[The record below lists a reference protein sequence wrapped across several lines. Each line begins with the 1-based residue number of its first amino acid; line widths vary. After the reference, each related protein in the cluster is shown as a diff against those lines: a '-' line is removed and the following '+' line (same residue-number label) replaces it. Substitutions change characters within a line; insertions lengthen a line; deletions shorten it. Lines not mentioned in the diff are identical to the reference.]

1 MRIFTYTEAR
11 QKLAEVL
18 DIALTEQ
25 VMIKRKNGDFFLLV
39 YKKQKESPFDVP
51 GIKTKV
57 TTEDILTAIRDSRS
71 KK

>member
-1 MRIFTYTEAR
+1 MRVFTYTEAR

-18 DIALTEQ
+18 DIALTEE

-51 GIKTKV
+51 GIKTKA
-57 TTEDILTAIRDSRS
+57 TTEDILSVVRDSRS
-71 KK
+71 KT